1 MPEMKRPLC
10 LAGVSENGRKQYI
23 KRYVRG
29 FVFKPS
35 CRMLM
40 ELSLFVGVGKVPNAV
55 RDQAMRRDPKW
66 ATFNKA

>member
-1 MPEMKRPLC
+1 
-10 LAGVSENGRKQYI
+10 
-23 KRYVRG
+23 
-29 FVFKPS
+29 
-35 CRMLM
+35 M